1 MVTKSNIKEIISQ
14 QQKRVDD
21 MKSELS
27 LVFTPYARNA
37 LNDEIAALE
46 DNIYRYKLQ
55 ERAWRIDV

>member
-1 MVTKSNIKEIISQ
+1 MVTKSNIKEIIRQ

-27 LVFTPYARNA
+27 LVYTPYARKA
-37 LNDEIAALE
+37 LNDEMAVLE

-55 ERAWRIDV
+55 ARAWGIDV